1 VYEGDGRREVEAT
14 RGASKD
20 MTEHGATDHSR
31 STRTGPQ
38 DSQLIDPN
46 LFGVALTR

>member
-1 VYEGDGRREVEAT
+1 MNEGDGRGEVEVK

-31 STRTGPQ
+31 STR
-38 DSQLIDPN
+38 
-46 LFGVALTR
+46 ALALRLTAD